1 MLTPLAVKI
10 AARLALIGFAVAS
23 TLELRKFNFLKTRVT
38 SFKDN
43 HIFSQRELPN
53 FISQNTLSPKRLDF
67 IKHLRNVGEGKR
79 LTLEIAT
86 DIREWVH
93 SQQNGRTYDWEAY
106 KNDNESED
114 PETLLSNLYAGRHTH
129 CRQ

>member
-43 HIFSQRELPN
+43 HIFPAQWD
-53 FISQNTLSPKRLDF
+53 PKLG
-67 IKHLRNVGEGKR
+67 IHV
-79 LTLEIAT
+79 T
-86 DIREWVH
+86 
-93 SQQNGRTYDWEAY
+93 
-106 KNDNESED
+106 
-114 PETLLSNLYAGRHTH
+114 
-129 CRQ
+129 